1 MDSKL
6 INVLQY
12 NKILTFGVIFP
23 TERKL
28 FASLLDKNNL
38 QLIHLVQVKRELN
51 KFQALIETIT
61 NQRQLSFPR
70 SKMDP
75 QVGLF
80 NSPLWL

>member
-28 FASLLDKNNL
+28 FASLLDENNL
-38 QLIHLVQVKRELN
+38 QLIHLVKVKMELN
-51 KFQALIETIT
+51 KFQALIETIA

-75 QVGLF
+75 HVGLF
-80 NSPLWL
+80 NSPVWL